1 MIVVIVDRSICSS
14 YGVCVESAPLAFS
27 FDEET
32 KVVIAPD
39 IPEDYL
45 GKVRFAC
52 ESCPTG
58 ALRIEESNHER
69 STR

>member
-1 MIVVIVDRSICSS
+1 M
-14 YGVCVESAPLAFS
+14 AFS
-27 FDEET
+27 FDVDT

-45 GKVRFAC
+45 DKVRFAC

-58 ALRIEESNHER
+58 ALRIEGSEPGQ
-69 STR
+69 